1 MITLVAWWPGS
12 RGCSDSL
19 IAMAALMPGSPVPF
33 FTPNTG
39 LAEHPWKKRK
49 ELPLK
54 QICLF
59 SDATLKSSWH
69 WRRKPPA
76 ILKLF
81 AVYQSNL
88 DSVQSSSVPKRY
100 LFLFKCFSYSN
111 WVISGPTTLLSSAAV
126 VHLKK
131 VNLVWGHMAALQ
143 VAQRQISAESPAL
156 FVDIC
161 SDWRNEAKMHR
172 EALGNWSCYM
182 FIKKIAH
189 QTAELWKNKVMAT
202 IIIFLSYFAMKTF
215 TKKESQ

>member
-12 RGCSDSL
+12 RCSDSL
-19 IAMAALMPGSPVPF
+19 IAMVALMPGSPEPSF
-33 FTPNTG
+33 SPNTG

-126 VHLKK
+126 LHLKK

-172 EALGNWSCYM
+172 EALGNWSWLHV
-182 FIKKIAH
+182 H
-189 QTAELWKNKVMAT
+189 QKDSTPNCWTVKNKVMAT

>member
-1 MITLVAWWPGS
+1 MQHWRARDIGGENLQLFS
-12 RGCSDSL
+12 NFLQSISL
-19 IAMAALMPGSPVPF
+19 ILTLCKALRFPRDIF
-33 FTPNTG
+33 F
-39 LAEHPWKKRK
+39 
-49 ELPLK
+49 
-54 QICLF
+54 CLNV
-59 SDATLKSSWH
+59 SH
-69 WRRKPPA
+69 
-76 ILKLF
+76 
-81 AVYQSNL
+81 
-88 DSVQSSSVPKRY
+88 
-100 LFLFKCFSYSN
+100 YSN

-161 SDWRNEAKMHR
+161 SDWRNETKMHR